1 MLLPSRKA
9 TKALGIHQ
17 NTLRRW
23 AKDGKIKHF
32 KTQAGQRLYD
42 VDSLLNNK
50 IKRNFCYCRVSS
62 SKQKDD
68 LERQV
73 EYVKNRYPNHEV
85 ITDIGSGINFKRKG
99 LATILELAN
108 QGDIGEVVV
117 AHKDRLCRFGFELIE
132 WLINKNGGK
141 LMVLEDVSLSPQ
153 EELTQDLLSI
163 IHVFSCR
170 MHGLRKYSFQIKKDT
185 SLSKQKTEKD
195 IKTVDGSS

>member
-9 TKALGIHQ
+9 TKILGIHQ

-23 AKDGKIKHF
+23 ANQEKIKYF

-50 IKRNFCYCRVSS
+50 KKHNICYCRVSS

-99 LATILELAN
+99 LTAILELAN

-117 AHKDRLCRFGFELIE
+117 AHKDRLCRFGFEIIE
-132 WLINKNGGK
+132 WIINKNGGK
-141 LMVLEDVSLSPQ
+141 LVVLEDVSLSPQ

-170 MHGLRKYSFQIKKDT
+170 MHGLRKYSSQIKKDS
-185 SLSKQKTEKD
+185 SLPKQGTARD
-195 IKTVDGSS
+195 IKTLDGSG